1 MKANEAIIEW
11 PQCQWTLLGWVGGRV
26 GGWSPSAVA
35 ADESFLASPFAWVGE
50 GAAGA
55 EAEAVGGSVWT
66 LRQQQ
71 AAELPELGPGPCAPR
86 RIGCEAS

>member
-1 MKANEAIIEW
+1 MEFILRALQSRNTSQRIMTAI
-11 PQCQWTLLGWVGGRV
+11 CSL
-26 GGWSPSAVA
+26 WSPSAVA

-55 EAEAVGGSVWT
+55 EAEAVGGAVWM

-71 AAELPELGPGPCAPR
+71 AAELPDLGRRTCAPR
-86 RIGCEAS
+86 RIACEAS

>member
-1 MKANEAIIEW
+1 MF
-11 PQCQWTLLGWVGGRV
+11 QSL
-26 GGWSPSAVA
+26 WSPSAVA